1 MFTSAMEAMDFQVN
15 TKLGTALDA
24 LWQEVIDYRDTKLK
38 DLKPKDRRERLHEY
52 FGQNIVKK
60 YFDVVWKYAGLW
72 VDEMEFK
79 KDGETTFA
87 TCVFVGDW
95 GADQIQKVMSGGL
108 DTINPRTAIK
118 TAEEMLKIVKAFDPK
133 TGGIKTSMRNE
144 IKKLVHCIMLF
155 DFAEAFCIKDYFPEG
170 APVEYLTAR
179 EITAIML
186 HEIGHTLSLLEYA
199 ADTYSHMAK
208 FESLTEGFRKYAD
221 PSEQVKFVELVAA
234 EAGKAGVAEADKLQT
249 VASKMKSEVGNLP
262 GANKSVINT
271 YLEPMFGMAK
281 VVSKSLWYS
290 AKNFFCNPF
299 YNKYMSDAQYT
310 KYSDVLT
317 TERDMTWAER
327 TADDYAIRH
336 GYGKELV
343 TGFDKTHQMFSLLGY
358 SNEAIMA
365 MVKAGRFK
373 TQLSLFEKMK
383 ITTFIPTI
391 ARNRLH
397 GLYPEGADRF
407 REIMKVSI
415 QGLKANN
422 ANPEFVRKYID
433 DIEQMI
439 KSIENYDETR
449 GFIAKQMVRYK
460 LLLKYLSVTSWVD
473 IIVHGRVVPEIEQLI
488 GQLDRLSNN
497 LLSFY
502 GEKFNQLARR

>member
-1 MFTSAMEAMDFQVN
+1 MFSSAMEAMDFQIN

-24 LWQEVIDYRDTKLK
+24 LWQEVIDYRDIQLK
-38 DLKPKDRRERLHEY
+38 DLQPKDRREKLHEY
-52 FGQNIVKK
+52 FGKNIVKK

-79 KDGETTFA
+79 RDFQSSFA
-87 TCVFVGDW
+87 TCIFVGDW
-95 GADQIQKVMSGGL
+95 GADQIQYVMSAGL
-108 DTINPRTAIK
+108 DKIDPRTSIK

-133 TGGIKTSMRNE
+133 TGGIKTNMRNE
-144 IKKLVHCIMLF
+144 IKKMVHCVMFF

-170 APVEYLTAR
+170 TPVESLTAR

-199 ADTYSHMAK
+199 ADTYAHLAK
-208 FESLTEGFRKYAD
+208 FESLTDGFRKYA
-221 PSEQVKFVELVAA
+221 PASEQVKFIEMVAD
-234 EAGKAGVAEADKLQT
+234 EAKKDGIKDADKLKE
-249 VASKMKSEVGNLP
+249 VAAKMKDEVGKLD
-262 GANKSVINT
+262 GVSKDVINT
-271 YLEPMFGMAK
+271 YIEPLFGMAK
-281 VVSKSLWYS
+281 EVSKGMWYS
-290 AKNFFCNPF
+290 VKNFFANPF

-317 TERDMTWAER
+317 SERDMTWAER
-327 TADDYAIRH
+327 AADAYAIRH
-336 GYGKELV
+336 GYGKDLV
-343 TGFDKTHQMFSLLGY
+343 TGFDKSNKAYKFFGY
-358 SNEAIMA
+358 TKEAVMA
-365 MVKAGRFK
+365 MIKAGRFE
-373 TQLSLFEKMK
+373 TQLSLMDKLRINAM
-383 ITTFIPTI
+383 IPSI
-391 ARNRLH
+391 ARSRLH
-397 GLYPEGADRF
+397 GLYPSGADRY

-422 ANPEFVRKYID
+422 ANPEFVRRYIE

-449 GFIAKQMVRYK
+449 GYMAKQEVRYK
-460 LLLKYLSVTSWVD
+460 LMLKYLSVTSWID